1 MAETA
6 SGAMLRRSSH
16 GILTLA
22 FSLTGA
28 GTVMLG
34 VLLPVLAQAWHL
46 SDSSAGLLFFLQFL
60 GSSLGAVFTGAH
72 RVRALLTGYSLLIA
86 SACAL
91 AFTTQPF
98 EYAVFFFWGLGL
110 GMAMTATSLYISDR
124 SGDRRAAYLEQL
136 NFAWSAGAMA
146 APLLLVHVLHTRNP
160 RPLYFSFLGV
170 FLLVA
175 LWIVAREIGEPEP
188 VDFRKPVADPLAS
201 GSMAMAALVLLAM
214 CAVGVESCL
223 SGWLTT
229 YSHRANLQ
237 DVTGGALTT
246 SLFWL
251 GILVS
256 RLASSTRL
264 LAVLG
269 RLRVLSG
276 TLLGTAAAVALL
288 IAARHGLAIDAAA
301 ALGGISIGPV
311 YPLLL
316 SYLLERS
323 PRGWI
328 FAVAGMGS
336 ALFPWMT
343 GALSQH
349 LGSLRLGLIAPCTA
363 AAAMV
368 ILRWVVLPHREAWSA
383 ASAVRS

>member
-1 MAETA
+1 
-6 SGAMLRRSSH
+6 MLRRSSH
-16 GILTLA
+16 LILTLA

-46 SDSSAGLLFFLQFL
+46 RDSAAGFLFFLQFL
-60 GSSLGAVFTGAH
+60 GSALGAVFTGAN
-72 RVRALLTGYSLLIA
+72 RVRALLIGYCILVA
-86 SACAL
+86 SASAL
-91 AFTTQPF
+91 AFAAPPLA
-98 EYAVFFFWGLGL
+98 YAVFFFWGLGL

-124 SGDRRAAYLEQL
+124 AGERRAAYLEQL

-146 APLLLVHVLHTRNP
+146 APLVFVHFLSVRDL
-160 RPLYFSFLGV
+160 RPLYFGFLSL
-170 FLLVA
+170 FLLMV
-175 LWIVAREIGEPEP
+175 LWVLVREREATQPLGSLQPH
-188 VDFRKPVADPLAS
+188 ADHAAS
-201 GSMAMAALVLLAM
+201 GVVAMAALVLLAM
-214 CAVGVESCL
+214 CAVGVESSL

-237 DVTGGALTT
+237 DVTGGALAT

-276 TLLGTAAAVALL
+276 TLLGTLTAVLLL

-328 FAVAGMGS
+328 FAVAGLGS

-349 LGSLRLGLIAPCTA
+349 LGSLRLGLIAPCA
-363 AAAMV
+363 AAGAMV
-368 ILRWVVLPHREAWSA
+368 VLRWAVLPRKESWSA
-383 ASAVRS
+383 ASALPN